1 MSDVVTELLASHT
14 PDTPDTS
21 EATAKP
27 EVVEQESREESH
39 DESSE
44 SETAETAAE
53 AQTDDEKETLRKKAF
68 ALEHRVKR
76 QAAEKNRAIGEA
88 NALRSRLEQFEQ
100 AIRHQQQQQNPQEAR
115 QYSQEEVEREIQ
127 QRVQQVSQ
135 AVERDSKVVSKIE
148 AIQDR
153 APKFVE
159 GLKEISDYLGPLHTR
174 EGQPTP
180 ALEVI
185 LECDHPDKVVDY
197 LRRNP
202 EEASKLEGMSPTRLT
217 REFLKI
223 EALATKK
230 PVSAAPAPLS
240 PLNGSG
246 RANKSADNMSA
257 EELWGEVKPRR

>member
-1 MSDVVTELLASHT
+1 MTDVVTELLASHT

-27 EVVEQESREESH
+27 EVVEQESREVS
-39 DESSE
+39 DETPE
-44 SETAETAAE
+44 SETTEAAAET
-53 AQTDDEKETLRKKAF
+53 QTDEEKESLRKKAF

-100 AIRHQQQQQNPQEAR
+100 ALRSHQQQQNPQEQR
-115 QYSQEEVEREIQ
+115 QFSQEEFEREVQ

-135 AVERDSKVVSKIE
+135 YVERDSKAVSAIE
-148 AIQDR
+148 AIQKK
-153 APKFVE
+153 APQFVE
-159 GLKEISDYLGPLHTR
+159 GLKEVSDYLGPLHTPQ
-174 EGQPTP
+174 GQPTP
-180 ALEVI
+180 ALDVI
-185 LECDHPDKVVDY
+185 LECDHPDKVVEY

-202 EEASKLEGMSPTRLT
+202 EEASKLEGLTPTRLT

-230 PVSAAPAPLS
+230 PVSSAPAPIS

-246 RANKSADNMSA
+246 RSNKSADNMSA
-257 EELWGEVKPRR
+257 EELWGEVKAKR